1 MSDSTGRDEA
11 AEFLKQA
18 RVYATRLE
26 IDTDLVLNEA
36 TICKDKDKCK
46 HPYLNKWDGELVC
59 MDCYEY
65 LNPSC
70 VAKDEYAA
78 RVAHEEELE
87 RNTSVDV
94 IHKDIPENKKQD
106 YIGKLSQ
113 GRGVKLGF
121 LLEFTRI
128 LKLWG
133 KSAAEVIRLIV
144 KPLTKHTR
152 CRFVELPCMEGH
164 IGEASTFISYAQAG
178 SWGDLI
184 AALLD
189 GGDRKSSCRERVSNT
204 V

>member
-1 MSDSTGRDEA
+1 MSNYTGRDKA

-26 IDTDLVLNEA
+26 IDIDHILNEA
-36 TICKDKDKCK
+36 TVCKDKDKCN
-46 HPYLNKWDGELVC
+46 HSYLHKWDSEYVC
-59 MDCYEY
+59 MDCKEN

-121 LLEFTRI
+121 LLEFTR
-128 LKLWG
+128 LFKLWG
-133 KSAAEVIRLIV
+133 LSAADVIRLIV

-152 CRFVELPCMEGH
+152 CRFRR
-164 IGEASTFISYAQAG
+164 ASMYGRSH
-178 SWGDLI
+178 W
-184 AALLD
+184 
-189 GGDRKSSCRERVSNT
+189 
-204 V
+204 